1 LQAAGS
7 KVTRAPKNKIP
18 IFMRLQS
25 RERINWGI
33 YTMQNDVY
41 DHMARD
47 VESDLVAYIMGLWH
61 MEKMRK
67 QAQNYSGA
75 IKGVK

>member
-1 LQAAGS
+1 
-7 KVTRAPKNKIP
+7 
-18 IFMRLQS
+18 
-25 RERINWGI
+25 
-33 YTMQNDVY
+33 MQNDVY

-67 QAQNYSGA
+67 QAQNYSGE
-75 IKGVK
+75 IKLKGTLKC